1 MAGLWE
7 LIKQDATERVNTHL
21 VVAGIKGFAAG
32 VFTAQQVI
40 DALDRTL
47 GLNGY
52 SPLTAAAKTDLSNIA
67 AQITALG
74 TVTLKLTY
82 VVCKLE
88 PVMIAGETGSCTEAF
103 WRSALGIA

>member
-7 LIKQDATERVNTHL
+7 LLKQDATERVNAHL
-21 VVAGIKGFAAG
+21 VIAGIKGFSAG

-52 SPLTAAAKTDLSNIA
+52 SPLTVAAKADLSAIA
-67 AQITALG
+67 AQITAAG
-74 TVTLKLTY
+74 TVTNKLVY
-82 VVCKLE
+82 VIGKLE
-88 PVMIAGETGSCTEAF
+88 PIMIAGETGNCTEAF
-103 WRSALGIA
+103 WRSTLGIQ